1 MRPDV
6 VFVWS
11 QRRLTLGC
19 ARAAQEMGARVAYT
33 FNDEYL
39 EFYRPGLFTGPLS
52 AEHLDLSHSTCISRK
67 LKSNLLRQG
76 FPLQASQVIYQG
88 VPLDQFPCRGEPV
101 SSVRRLLYVGQL
113 HPYKGVHTAIEAVH
127 RARLSLTIVGSGPG
141 HYECEL
147 RRLAQSGPGRIV
159 FLGKLP
165 SDQVARCYREHDGLV
180 FPSSWEEPFGLTHL
194 EAMASGI
201 PVLSTTNGGQGEFL
215 RDGDNCLTFEPE
227 DAVGLASRIGQLQS
241 SPDLA
246 RRLARAGRRTVERSF
261 SLEGYI
267 QRIQSFLQGVA

>member
-1 MRPDV
+1 
-6 VFVWS
+6 
-11 QRRLTLGC
+11 
-19 ARAAQEMGARVAYT
+19 
-33 FNDEYL
+33 
-39 EFYRPGLFTGPLS
+39 
-52 AEHLDLSHSTCISRK
+52 
-67 LKSNLLRQG
+67 
-76 FPLQASQVIYQG
+76 
-88 VPLDQFPCRGEPV
+88 
-101 SSVRRLLYVGQL
+101 
-113 HPYKGVHTAIEAVH
+113 
-127 RARLSLTIVGSGPG
+127 
-141 HYECEL
+141 
-147 RRLAQSGPGRIV
+147 
-159 FLGKLP
+159 
-165 SDQVARCYREHDGLV
+165 VARCYREHDGLV